1 MLRQEDPPNKEVHAS
16 DLASALE
23 SLKTENSGSGVS
35 AAAAPVEE
43 MGIDT
48 PISFTSEKRM
58 GSWPVSDHQ
67 RSRSS
72 TLIYVPEDHGSSPD
86 LPAVMVEDTTTVELE
101 EPSPIDMA
109 VKKMPP
115 KTSMPPVELM

>member
-1 MLRQEDPPNKEVHAS
+1 MRQEDPPNKEVHAS

-23 SLKTENSGSGVS
+23 KLKTEKSDIS
-35 AAAAPVEE
+35 ASAAPVEDI
-43 MGIDT
+43 GIDT
-48 PISFTSEKRM
+48 PMSLTSDKRM

-115 KTSMPPVELM
+115 KTSLPPVELM

>member
-23 SLKTENSGSGVS
+23 SLKTENSGVP
-35 AAAAPVEE
+35 AAPVEE

-48 PISFTSEKRM
+48 PVSFTSEKRM